1 MNGLPDQFGGNADEA
16 DDVQPGPEA
25 ETLITSAINIFA
37 DLERERLALQREQQ
51 SLTLRGWEIADN
63 GDQRNNET
71 VIKRIESESE
81 QDKRR
86 HIQVVIAICLG
97 VGVPVGLLALVL
109 ITALFGSERQS
120 QIALDVLR
128 VVGIALAGGGF
139 IFGVAYAISRLGR
152 GWTAQPV
159 RL

>member
-1 MNGLPDQFGGNADEA
+1 MTGLPDQFSGNPDEA
-16 DDVQPGPEA
+16 DDIQSGAEA
-25 ETLITSAINIFA
+25 ETLIASAINLFA

-63 GDQRNNET
+63 GDRRNNET
-71 VIKRIESESE
+71 AVKRIESENE

-86 HIQVVIAICLG
+86 HVQVVIAICLG
-97 VGVPVGLLALVL
+97 VGAPVVLLTLVL

-128 VVGIALAGGGF
+128 VVGIALGGGGF
-139 IFGVAYAISRLGR
+139 IFGAAYAINRLIR
-152 GWTAQPV
+152 
-159 RL
+159 R

>member
-1 MNGLPDQFGGNADEA
+1 MTGLPDQFSGNTDEPE
-16 DDVQPGPEA
+16 DIEPGAEA
-25 ETLITSAINIFA
+25 ETLIASAIHLFA

-63 GDQRNNET
+63 GDRRNNET
-71 VIKRIESESE
+71 AVKRIESENE

-86 HIQVVIAICLG
+86 HVQVVIAICLG
-97 VGVPVGLLALVL
+97 VGAPVALLALVL

-128 VVGIALAGGGF
+128 VVGIALGGGGF
-139 IFGVAYAISRLGR
+139 IFAVAFAISRLIR
-152 GWTAQPV
+152 H
-159 RL
+159 